1 MDKKNKLQKLRVPN
15 SAQAPGIDPE
25 DSYGKN
31 ATNEEVEK
39 GESTQ
44 VTRLIYDEYDE
55 EWWTKMVN
63 NERYIPILFVSN

>member
-1 MDKKNKLQKLRVPN
+1 MNKKKRIQIPD

-31 ATNEEVEK
+31 ATNEEVKK

-44 VTRLIYDEYDE
+44 VTRLIYDAYDAE
-55 EWWTKMVN
+55 
-63 NERYIPILFVSN
+63 

>member
-25 DSYGKN
+25 DFYGKN

-55 EWWTKMVN
+55 E
-63 NERYIPILFVSN
+63 

>member
-55 EWWTKMVN
+55 VW
-63 NERYIPILFVSN
+63 

>member
-1 MDKKNKLQKLRVPN
+1 MEKEERMHKLQITE

-31 ATNEEVEK
+31 ATDKEIEK

-44 VTRLIYDEYDE
+44 VTRLIYDEYD
-55 EWWTKMVN
+55 TK
-63 NERYIPILFVSN
+63 